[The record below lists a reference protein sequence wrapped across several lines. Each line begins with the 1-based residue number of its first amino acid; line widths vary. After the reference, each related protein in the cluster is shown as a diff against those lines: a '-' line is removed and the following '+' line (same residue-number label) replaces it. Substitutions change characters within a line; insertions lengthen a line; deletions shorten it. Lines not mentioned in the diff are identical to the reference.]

1 LKAEQEIREIFGQLK
16 NLILAHQEMGMEP
29 PPVAWETRNDFRAE
43 ASGARGSSDPLRTL
57 HSLEALQ
64 EHIGDCQRCRLHR
77 GRTRLVFGEGSSQA
91 RLVFVGEAPGHDED
105 LAGRPFVG
113 EAGKLLTRIIEN
125 GMGIGRESVY
135 ICNVVKCRP
144 PGNRDPEPDE
154 IETCIPFLRQQLHI
168 IRPEVI
174 CTLGRIAG
182 QSLMGEDFKITAKRG
197 TWQAYM
203 GIALMPTYHPAY
215 LLRNPAAKRQVWG
228 DIQGIMIRLGLEVKK
243 NV

>member
-64 EHIGDCQRCRLHR
+64 EHIGD
-77 GRTRLVFGEGSSQA
+77 
-91 RLVFVGEAPGHDED
+91 HDED